1 MATVSGP
8 SNLGCRL
15 CYGDPASGALASL
28 RSFGPL
34 CWVTITQPPSSVLGI
49 TGAGIPPL
57 LWAQKHL
64 VHLKTDLIYVSICTG
79 SSSWKSWLQPSVL
92 DTFYDILKLSLVLT
106 HPVGWALLLLGKK
119 FNISAQFD
127 YIEWVFW
134 SLLFLQNLRFDGF
147 SVFLKNS
154 FLFQMR
160 INDQI

>member
-1 MATVSGP
+1 MHSEPYKTLVKTLEAYFSFNNEYNPIIIGAKWNLFVQNPHLAT
-8 SNLGCRL
+8 
-15 CYGDPASGALASL
+15 
-28 RSFGPL
+28 
-34 CWVTITQPPSSVLGI
+34 
-49 TGAGIPPL
+49 
-57 LWAQKHL
+57 
-64 VHLKTDLIYVSICTG
+64 TG
-79 SSSWKSWLQPSVL
+79 SSSWKSWLQTSVL

-119 FNISAQFD
+119 FDISAQFD
-127 YIEWVFW
+127 YKEWVFW

>member
-1 MATVSGP
+1 MHSKQFCIHTASFSAYKQLGNTLKSPITACFLSIYLAT
-8 SNLGCRL
+8 
-15 CYGDPASGALASL
+15 D
-28 RSFGPL
+28 
-34 CWVTITQPPSSVLGI
+34 QSSQ
-49 TGAGIPPL
+49 L
-57 LWAQKHL
+57 L
-64 VHLKTDLIYVSICTG
+64 IIMNGYTG

-119 FNISAQFD
+119 FDISAQFD

-134 SLLFLQNLRFDGF
+134 SLLFLQNLRFYGF